1 MVHPAAS
8 ALTPP
13 MLLGRLPT
21 HAGAA
26 PVEVRLPRSRFPVAI
41 SFESS
46 DTWSIAERFG
56 EQLVSHGRLAYR
68 AGAFVVRTAAGTTR
82 YGPSWQAAVTAH
94 LLRRG

>member
-1 MVHPAAS
+1 MVPPAS
-8 ALTPP
+8 SLTPP

-21 HAGAA
+21 NAEAA

-41 SFESS
+41 SFESA

-82 YGPSWQAAVTAH
+82 YGHSWQAAVSAH
-94 LLRRG
+94 FLRRG